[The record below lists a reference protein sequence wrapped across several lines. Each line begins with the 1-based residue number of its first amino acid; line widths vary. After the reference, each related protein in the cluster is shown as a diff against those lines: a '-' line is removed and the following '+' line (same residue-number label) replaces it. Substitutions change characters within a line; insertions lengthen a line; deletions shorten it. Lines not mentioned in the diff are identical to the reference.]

1 MHARLLIRLYID
13 AWILAGIVWLVAAF
27 FTKPVERVQPRG
39 SRLVQ
44 WGWSLVAFVL
54 LSFRRLPWGPLGVR
68 VIPRSFVLG
77 DLGLAL
83 TVGGIAFAAWARF
96 FLGRNWSGRVS
107 IKKDHELIRSGPYAI
122 VRHPIYTGF
131 IVALAGTTIAIG
143 EIRAV
148 LALAIVAIALRFKSK
163 REEQFLREQ
172 FGEEYAR
179 YRHEVKA
186 LIPFV
191 L

>member
-83 TVGGIAFAAWARF
+83 TVGGIAFAVWARF